1 MQLDVIDKRI
11 LRTLQAEGNLPNN
24 VLAERV
30 GLTPAPCLRRVQR
43 LRQEGIIDRYLV
55 ALDNK
60 AIGYSVSAYAEITLN
75 HHIPALA
82 EKFIE
87 VVKTKPEVLACHVVA
102 GDFDFLLRL
111 VAKDMQD
118 YQRIIWDLHAIEGI
132 RQMRSIIVMN
142 TLKDEINPS
151 L

>member
-1 MQLDVIDKRI
+1 MQLDVIDRRI

-87 VVKTKPEVLACHVVA
+87 KVKTKPEVLACHVVA